1 MELGAPP
8 VVEADRFGLNTDQ
21 RTVLIVGQDADRRN
35 ELKRTVE
42 AGGWLPLPVS
52 SASEALSVLESVPP
66 SLVVLAVTERDGP
79 EFKVLDELRADPD
92 GDRVPA
98 VVVVRRRDKTI
109 VLEAFGRR
117 ADDVIS
123 GRPSKDELIAR
134 FAVRMNRPPLPRS
147 ELLRD
152 PITGALTPQ
161 ALNRQTDLELER
173 VSRGGRI
180 GTLAYLG
187 LDELP
192 GLQARLGPRASDEL
206 LAQVVRLVEA
216 DGRQLDH
223 IGFVRG
229 VLALLL
235 PDTPAKGAQIRL
247 ERLSRLVHG
256 HDFSVAGAPIR
267 LTPIIGHAQL
277 QAGLPRQDLEDRVWT
292 ALSYE
297 ADQLDLHPTRWR
309 PAMSREQ
316 GEFGPVRAALE
327 RVRTPLQVAVQQL
340 ICLLVPFFTY
350 VILDR
355 FGVDITGAVYLFLV
369 AALGLTAAL
378 IWFECL
384 AARHRPE
391 PPPPPPGEPPKAS
404 AIIAAYL
411 PNEAETIV
419 ETVEAFLANDYPD
432 LQIILAYNTPRP
444 MPVERE
450 LRAIAERD
458 SRFEPLRVE
467 GSVSKAQNVNAA
479 VTKVRGEFIGMFDA
493 DHHPRPGS
501 FHRAWWWLADGVDVV
516 QGHCVVRN
524 GDRNWL
530 TRLVASEFE
539 VIYAVSH
546 PGRAHMHGFG
556 IFGGSNG
563 YWRTELLERIRMRG
577 FMLTEDIDSSLRVVA
592 EGGRIVSDPGLTST
606 ELAPETVGALW
617 NQRLRWAQGWSQ
629 VSMRHLTRMTQG
641 SLSLRQRLG
650 VVHLLGWREISPWI
664 SQQVA
669 PLFAF
674 WFLRGNPP
682 IDWFIPVFVVTTV
695 FTMSVGPAQAWY
707 AWRLADPSIKPNRK
721 WFWLYLI
728 ATAFVYTEAK
738 NVVARTAHIKEIMRE
753 QKWKV
758 TPRSVSAVSKA
769 LANEAV

>member
-1 MELGAPP
+1 MELSAPLT
-8 VVEADRFGLNTDQ
+8 VQANRFTLDAGQ
-21 RTVLIVGQDADRRN
+21 RTVLICAQDDRRRN
-35 ELKRTVE
+35 KLSRTVE
-42 AGGWLPLPVS
+42 AGGWVPVPTA
-52 SASEALSVLESVPP
+52 SASEALAALESAPL
-66 SLVVLAVTERDGP
+66 SLVVLAVEEFDGP
-79 EFKVLDELRADPD
+79 ELKVLDELRADPD
-92 GDRVPA
+92 GNRVPA
-98 VVVVRRRDKTI
+98 VVVTDRRDQTV

-123 GRPSKDELIAR
+123 GRVTDDEFIAR
-134 FAVRMNRPPLPRS
+134 LAVRMDRPPLPRS

-152 PITGALTPQ
+152 PITGALTPE
-161 ALNRQTDLELER
+161 ALYRQIDLELER

-180 GTLAYLG
+180 GTLAYLA

-192 GLQARLGPRASDEL
+192 GVQAGLGPRARDEL

-223 IGFVRG
+223 IGFDRG
-229 VLALLL
+229 ALVLLL

-247 ERLSRLVHG
+247 ERLSRLVHR
-256 HDFSVAGAPIR
+256 HAFSVDGAPIR
-267 LTPIIGHAQL
+267 LTPLIGHAQL
-277 QAGLPRQDLEDRVWT
+277 EARLPRLELEDRAWT

-309 PAMSREQ
+309 SAMFRKQ
-316 GEFGPVRAALE
+316 DDFGPVRAAFE
-327 RVRTPLQVAVQQL
+327 RVRTPLQVTAQQL
-340 ICLLVPFFTY
+340 ICMVVPFFTY

-355 FGVDITGAVYLFLV
+355 VGLDITGFVYLTLV
-369 AALGLTAAL
+369 AALALTAAL

-384 AARHRPE
+384 AARNPPE
-391 PPPPPPGEPPKAS
+391 PPLAPSGPPPKAS

-419 ETVEAFLANDYPD
+419 ETIEAFLSQDYPD

-450 LRAIAERD
+450 LQAIAERD
-458 SRFEPLRVE
+458 PRFEPLRVE

-479 VTKVRGEFIGMFDA
+479 VTQVRGEIVGMFDA
-493 DHHPRPGS
+493 DHHPSPGS
-501 FHRAWWWLADGVDVV
+501 FHRAWRWLADGVDVV

-524 GDRNWL
+524 GGQNRL
-530 TRLVASEFE
+530 TRLVAAEFE

-546 PGRAHMHGFG
+546 PGRAQMHGFG

-563 YWRTELLERIRMRG
+563 YWRTELLESTRMRG
-577 FMLTEDIDSSLRVVA
+577 FMLTEDIDSSLRVVTD
-592 EGGRIVSDPGLTST
+592 GGRIVSDPGLTST
-606 ELAPETVGALW
+606 ELAPDTVGALW

-629 VSMRHLTRMTQG
+629 VSLRHLPHMTQG
-641 SLSLRQRLG
+641 SLGLRQRIG
-650 VVHLLGWREISPWI
+650 AAHLLGWREIYPWI

-669 PLFAF
+669 PLFTF

-682 IDWFIPVFVVTTV
+682 VDWFIPLFVATTV
-695 FTMSVGPAQAWY
+695 FTLSVGPAQVWF
-707 AWRLADPSIKPNRK
+707 AWRLADPSIKANRS

-728 ATAFVYTEAK
+728 ASTFVYTEAK
-738 NVVARTAHIKEIMRE
+738 NIVARTAHIKEIMRE
-753 QKWKV
+753 RKWKV
-758 TPRSVSAVSKA
+758 TPRSVSAVSKE
-769 LANEAV
+769 LADQAS